1 MIHELQH
8 HRAIKLSMYDQVTL
22 FFQKI
27 FCPCLVARMCTTQTP
42 RGLRLNRLWERGTK
56 RLEHDFDVERLV
68 KQLRDIRI
76 FFRERVFDEKIRFQ
90 IQHNKK
96 NVIDVEEST
105 TNDELMLPPPQ
116 PLQIEL
122 PSNAGRRVSVIGS
135 INEAGPDEEDERAY
149 TRQGQNESE
158 YPGAVEDLTNV

>member
-1 MIHELQH
+1 MVHELQH

-27 FCPCLVARMCTTQTP
+27 FCPCLIARCCTNQTP

-105 TNDELMLPPPQ
+105 TNDEMMLPPPP

-135 INEAGPDEEDERAY
+135 TINEADNEDEDMAY
-149 TRQGQNESE
+149 TRQG
-158 YPGAVEDLTNV
+158 